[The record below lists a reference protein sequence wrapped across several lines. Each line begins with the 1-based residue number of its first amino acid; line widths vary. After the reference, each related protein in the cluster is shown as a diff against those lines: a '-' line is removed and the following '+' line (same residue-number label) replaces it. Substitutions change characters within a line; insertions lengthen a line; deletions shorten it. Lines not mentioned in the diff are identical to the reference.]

1 MKREDRTRLSC
12 KKQKDRDIFDCG
24 LLYNLHAIA
33 ASPTVSIVH
42 FPEGSLVRAVEPF
55 EHFRTI
61 HG

>member
-1 MKREDRTRLSC
+1 MKREDRTRLSW

-24 LLYNLHAIA
+24 LLYNLRAIA